1 MQRGKMR
8 VEAQSNAGNSR
19 VHLLYHALGSR
30 FRSLSRGCEDWNEAS
45 EGTRRNGRPSLLH
58 TLLPPAPRPRC
69 HCTHTVLHLSGNS
82 LPCPCVPAQP
92 LFKSTPEDKLFTR
105 SPPKSDDRH
114 IIRTCTRSVIPF
126 ETCSDDGNNHSCSG
140 EYLLLQLRNPFAWQ
154 ITMWPTPFDS
164 LVRSSARLLV
174 CLSSSTSAQPCTTT
188 GHPSTK
194 SI

>member
-45 EGTRRNGRPSLLH
+45 EGTRR
-58 TLLPPAPRPRC
+58 
-69 HCTHTVLHLSGNS
+69 CTHTVLHLSGNS